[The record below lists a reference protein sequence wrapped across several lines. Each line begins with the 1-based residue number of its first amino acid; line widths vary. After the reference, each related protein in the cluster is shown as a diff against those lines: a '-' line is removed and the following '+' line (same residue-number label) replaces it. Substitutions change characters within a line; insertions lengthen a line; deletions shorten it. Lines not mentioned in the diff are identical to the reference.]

1 MLVAVQSRRNQLVA
15 MVGASGLDT
24 SVPVSALV
32 VAYLY
37 VLACKCFS
45 FVVQYAVDVLVRT
58 IVIGVFLGKAFPRI
72 VYLRWNMRRRVLF
85 VGIQRV
91 PIF

>member
-1 MLVAVQSRRNQLVA
+1 MLAVVQSGWHQLVA

-45 FVVQYAVDVLVRT
+45 FVVQYAVDVLVRA
-58 IVIGVFLGKAFPRI
+58 IVLGIFLGKAFPWF
-72 VYLRWNMRRRVLF
+72 VYLRWTMRRLVLF
-85 VGIQRV
+85 VGIQCV